1 MTTYILIAMV
11 LVGASLAPRGGRE
24 VPFTVE
30 FSSLEKCNAAGDEM
44 TKKWTL

>member
-11 LVGASLAPRGGRE
+11 LVGASRRE